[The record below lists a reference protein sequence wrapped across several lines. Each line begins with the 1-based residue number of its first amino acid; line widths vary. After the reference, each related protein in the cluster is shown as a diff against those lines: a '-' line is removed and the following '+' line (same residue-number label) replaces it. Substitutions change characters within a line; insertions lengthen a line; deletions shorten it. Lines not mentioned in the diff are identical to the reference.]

1 MALQPEGIQSF
12 VFDAY
17 GTLFNVHSPAS
28 ALAGEIGEHAGAFSA
43 LWRAKQLEYT
53 WLRSLMGRHADF
65 ARVTADALDYALEA
79 HRLGD
84 SHLRETLYALY
95 QTLNPYPD
103 ANGALSLLKQRGYH
117 TAILSNGSP
126 EMLHA
131 AVSSANLGQLLD
143 RVISIEEVGI
153 YKPSPKV
160 YQLAVDAFALS
171 RPSEIA
177 FVSANG
183 WDCAGASSF
192 GFQVIHVNRFNQQ
205 GERLGFP
212 PAAQVANLSGIEAL
226 LGTAS

>member
-1 MALQPEGIQSF
+1 MAFQPEGIRSF

-17 GTLFNVHSPAS
+17 GTLFDVHSPAA
-28 ALAGEIGEHAGAFSA
+28 ALAGQIGEHAGAFSA

-79 HRLGD
+79 HGLDDARLRD
-84 SHLRETLYALY
+84 ELFALY
-95 QTLNPYPD
+95 RTLKPYPD
-103 ANGALSLLKQRGYH
+103 ASGALGLLKLRGYR

-126 EMLHA
+126 DMLHA
-131 AVSSANLGQLLD
+131 AVSSANLGDLLE
-143 RVISIEEVGI
+143 RVISVEEVGI

-160 YQLAVDAFALS
+160 YQLAVDAFSLAA
-171 RPSEIA
+171 PSEVA

-192 GFQVIHVNRFNQQ
+192 GFQVIQVNRFNQRA
-205 GERLGFP
+205 ERLGFP
-212 PAAQVANLSGIEAL
+212 PAAQVANLSEIEAL
-226 LGTAS
+226 LGAAL